1 MEDIIYF
8 NIDDIKYSIK
18 KDNNKLLFYRNMEII
33 NNEEDKKLINLVL
46 NKITN
51 VSDIVK
57 LPTINIDDKN
67 IFHYFSTLNGLH
79 LFYYKDDNLIKPV
92 DKDLRIK
99 LNCLF
104 NNQEM
109 PLINETFNNMEKY
122 FKKII
127 KVNGKSIVAFISS
140 AVIFLSPGLNTAFAQ
155 VETDDVL
162 NLNLVESVEISKND
176 LNEMTAE
183 LKYKYIENAIN
194 CNIYLTLDEKQFFLS
209 QPQFFIDQAKYMD
222 INYVLE
228 SLMNLKVV
236 YKSEFDNNCYGIYDN
251 VGENKNQINIYN
263 STNFDDCDKSILS
276 HEFLHVFTNYGDY
289 QYGVGLA
296 EPINVMFNNEYFGNC
311 NNGYDQFYQNG
322 RKYLKLLIEILGKEC
337 ICEYHANANPNII
350 INRLMDIIPDNT
362 KAVNIVASM
371 DYVVWNKDGDN
382 LDSAMYQEIVSDFL
396 DDLNDYY
403 KMVNNKEINED
414 LYLSYFFDKNAFSNE
429 LSNSYNLDSQTKE
442 ILIKNTTLKKDK
454 IYFNT
459 VNETDEY
466 VINFPTSTANEYN
479 YLTFDELIKYDEKYN
494 YIGIPFAKTSDNK
507 YIVPI
512 GADYV
517 DLTINSYINNLGR

>member
-1 MEDIIYF
+1 
-8 NIDDIKYSIK
+8 
-18 KDNNKLLFYRNMEII
+18 
-33 NNEEDKKLINLVL
+33 
-46 NKITN
+46 
-51 VSDIVK
+51 
-57 LPTINIDDKN
+57 
-67 IFHYFSTLNGLH
+67 
-79 LFYYKDDNLIKPV
+79 
-92 DKDLRIK
+92 
-99 LNCLF
+99 
-104 NNQEM
+104 
-109 PLINETFNNMEKY
+109 
-122 FKKII
+122 
-127 KVNGKSIVAFISS
+127 
-140 AVIFLSPGLNTAFAQ
+140 
-155 VETDDVL
+155 
-162 NLNLVESVEISKND
+162 
-176 LNEMTAE
+176 
-183 LKYKYIENAIN
+183 
-194 CNIYLTLDEKQFFLS
+194 
-209 QPQFFIDQAKYMD
+209 
-222 INYVLE
+222 
-228 SLMNLKVV
+228 
-236 YKSEFDNNCYGIYDN
+236 
-251 VGENKNQINIYN
+251 
-263 STNFDDCDKSILS
+263 
-276 HEFLHVFTNYGDY
+276 
-289 QYGVGLA
+289 
-296 EPINVMFNNEYFGNC
+296 
-311 NNGYDQFYQNG
+311 
-322 RKYLKLLIEILGKEC
+322 
-337 ICEYHANANPNII
+337 
-350 INRLMDIIPDNT
+350 MDIIPDNT

-517 DLTINSYINNLGR
+517 DLTINSYTNSLGR